1 MVMINQDMALT
12 FSGVRK
18 TFGQVVALD
27 DFDLELKQGELV
39 TLLGPSG
46 CGKTTALRIAAG
58 FERPN
63 SGSVFVIG
71 KDVTALPAHTRNMG
85 MVFQNYSLFPHMTVA
100 ENVGFGLRVRGVD
113 AAERDMLVR
122 EAVSRVRLPGLE
134 GRYPHQLSGGQ
145 QQRVALARALVFQP
159 EVLLL
164 DEPLSALD
172 AKVREELRDEIR
184 TLQRDA
190 GIGAIFVT
198 HDQDEAL
205 NLSDRVCVMK
215 DGKIQQIGSPRDI
228 YLRPVNGFVARFIG
242 AMNVLDIEYSSQN
255 TPTIGG
261 VELGGA
267 ITGPI
272 GGKAQ
277 ILVRPDAV
285 TLCARGD
292 LGSIDGTVVSE
303 HFSGAI
309 TILRIRLD
317 RANTT
322 ISSMLVSRHIHL
334 HVGDGVGVKID
345 ASEIMLDSHRE
356 QVTA

>member
-1 MVMINQDMALT
+1 MNPQETALR

-18 TFGQVVALD
+18 TFGQVIALD
-27 DFDLELKQGELV
+27 SFDLELQQGELV
-39 TLLGPSG
+39 ALLGPSG

-58 FERPN
+58 FELPN
-63 SGSVFVIG
+63 SGSVFVKN

-85 MVFQNYSLFPHMTVA
+85 MVFQNYSLFPHMSVA

-122 EAVSRVRLPGLE
+122 EAVGRVQLAGMEERF
-134 GRYPHQLSGGQ
+134 PHQLSGGQ
-145 QQRVALARALVFQP
+145 QQRVALARALVIEP

-205 NLSDRVCVMK
+205 NISDRVCVMK
-215 DGKIQQIGSPRDI
+215 DGQIQQIGSPRDI

-242 AMNVLDIEYSSQN
+242 AMNVIQVQFSQQN
-255 TPTIGG
+255 KPTIAGIELDSSIAGSVGG
-261 VELGGA
+261 
-267 ITGPI
+267 T
-272 GGKAQ
+272 AQ

-285 TLCARGD
+285 SLCQRGTP
-292 LGSIDGTVVSE
+292 GSIDGTVVGE
-303 HFSGAI
+303 HFGGPT

-317 RANTT
+317 RTDVT
-322 ISSMLVSRHIHL
+322 ISAMLVSRN
-334 HVGDGVGVKID
+334 VRMKVWDGVGVTID
-345 ASEIMLDSHRE
+345 PNEVLLDS
-356 QVTA
+356 QN

>member
-1 MVMINQDMALT
+1 MNPQDTALR

-18 TFGQVVALD
+18 TFGQAIALD
-27 DFDLELKQGELV
+27 SFDLELKQGELV

-58 FERPN
+58 FEQPN
-63 SGSVFVIG
+63 SGSVFVKD
-71 KDVTALPAHTRNMG
+71 KDVTAQPAHTRNMG
-85 MVFQNYSLFPHMTVA
+85 MVFQNYSLFPHMSVA

-113 AAERDMLVR
+113 AAERDMHVR
-122 EAVSRVRLPGLE
+122 EAVSRVQLSGLE

-172 AKVREELRDEIR
+172 AKVRVELRDEIR
-184 TLQRDA
+184 TLQREA
-190 GIGAIFVT
+190 GIGTIFVT

-205 NLSDRVCVMK
+205 NISDRVCVMK

-228 YLRPVNGFVARFIG
+228 YLHPVNGFVARFIG
-242 AMNVLDIEYSSQN
+242 AMNVIEVQFSQQNKPVLVGIELDS
-255 TPTIGG
+255 P
-261 VELGGA
+261 
-267 ITGPI
+267 ITGSA
-272 GGKAQ
+272 GSVAQ

-285 TLCARGD
+285 SLCPRGTS
-292 LGSIDGTVVSE
+292 GSIDGTVVGE
-303 HFSGAI
+303 HFSGAT

-317 RANTT
+317 RSDVT
-322 ISSMLVSRHIHL
+322 ISAMLVSRNVQMK
-334 HVGDGVGVKID
+334 VGDGVGVTID
-345 ASEIMLDSHRE
+345 PNEILLDS
-356 QVTA
+356 QG

>member
-1 MVMINQDMALT
+1 MKTQQQVLK
-12 FSGVRK
+12 FSAARK
-18 TFGQVVALD
+18 SFGDVVALAG
-27 DFDLELKQGELV
+27 FDLEIAKGELV

-58 FERPN
+58 FEQPN
-63 SGSVFVIG
+63 SGSVFVKD

-85 MVFQNYSLFPHMTVA
+85 MVFQNYSLFPHMSVA

-122 EAVSRVRLPGLE
+122 EAVGRVQLPGLE

-205 NLSDRVCVMK
+205 NISDRVCVMK
-215 DGKIQQIGSPRDI
+215 DGQIQQIGSPRDI

-242 AMNVLDIEYSSQN
+242 AMNVIEVQFSQQNKPIIAGIELDSS
-255 TPTIGG
+255 I
-261 VELGGA
+261 V
-267 ITGPI
+267 GPV
-272 GGKAQ
+272 GSVAQ

-285 TLCARGD
+285 SLCSRGTS
-292 LGSIDGTVVSE
+292 GSIDGTVVGE
-303 HFSGAI
+303 HFSGAT

-317 RANTT
+317 QAEVT
-322 ISSMLVSRHIHL
+322 ISAMLVSRNVQMK
-334 HVGDGVGVKID
+334 VGDGVGVTLD
-345 ASEIMLDSHRE
+345 PNEVLLDS
-356 QVTA
+356 QV

>member
-1 MVMINQDMALT
+1 
-12 FSGVRK
+12 
-18 TFGQVVALD
+18 
-27 DFDLELKQGELV
+27 
-39 TLLGPSG
+39 LLGPSG

-58 FERPN
+58 FEQPN
-63 SGSVFVIG
+63 SGSVFVKD

-85 MVFQNYSLFPHMTVA
+85 MVFQNYSLFPHMSVA

-122 EAVSRVRLPGLE
+122 EAVGRVQLSGLE

-172 AKVREELRDEIR
+172 AKVRVELRDEIR

-205 NLSDRVCVMK
+205 NISDRVCVMK
-215 DGKIQQIGSPRDI
+215 DGQIQQIGTPRDI

-242 AMNVLDIEYSSQN
+242 AMNVIEVQFSQQNKPIVAGIELDSS
-255 TPTIGG
+255 
-261 VELGGA
+261 
-267 ITGPI
+267 ITGPS
-272 GGKAQ
+272 GSVAQ

-285 TLCARGD
+285 SLCSRGTS
-292 LGSIDGTVVSE
+292 GSIDGTVVGE
-303 HFSGAI
+303 HFSGAT

-317 RANTT
+317 QAEVT
-322 ISSMLVSRHIHL
+322 ISAMLVSRNVQMK
-334 HVGDGVGVKID
+334 VGDGVGVTLD
-345 ASEIMLDSHRE
+345 PNEVLLDS
-356 QVTA
+356 QV

>member
-1 MVMINQDMALT
+1 MALK
-12 FSGVRK
+12 FSEVRK
-18 TFGQVVALD
+18 TFGQVTALD
-27 DFDLELKQGELV
+27 SFDLELKQGELV

-58 FERPN
+58 FEQPN
-63 SGSVFVIG
+63 SGSVFVKD

-85 MVFQNYSLFPHMTVA
+85 MVFQNYSLFPHMSVA

-122 EAVSRVRLPGLE
+122 KAVGRVQLSGLE

-172 AKVREELRDEIR
+172 AKVRVELRDEIR

-205 NLSDRVCVMK
+205 NISDRVCVMK
-215 DGKIQQIGSPRDI
+215 DGQIQQIGSPRDI

-242 AMNVLDIEYSSQN
+242 AMNVIDVQFSQQN
-255 TPTIGG
+255 KPTIAG
-261 VELGGA
+261 VELDSS
-267 ITGPI
+267 ISGPS
-272 GGKAQ
+272 GSVAQ

-285 TLCARGD
+285 SLCSRGAS
-292 LGSIDGTVVSE
+292 GSINGTVIGE
-303 HFSGAI
+303 HFSGAT

-317 RANTT
+317 QAEVS
-322 ISSMLVSRHIHL
+322 ISAMLVSRNVQMK
-334 HVGDGVGVKID
+334 VGDGVGVIID
-345 ASEIMLDSHRE
+345 PNEVLLDS
-356 QVTA
+356 QI

>member
-1 MVMINQDMALT
+1 MNPQETALR

-18 TFGQVVALD
+18 TFGQVIALD
-27 DFDLELKQGELV
+27 SFDLELKQGELV

-58 FERPN
+58 FEQPN
-63 SGSVFVIG
+63 SGSVFVKA

-85 MVFQNYSLFPHMTVA
+85 MVFQNYSLFPHMSVA

-122 EAVSRVRLPGLE
+122 EAVGRVQLSGLE

-172 AKVREELRDEIR
+172 AKVRVELRDEIR

-205 NLSDRVCVMK
+205 NISDRVCVMK
-215 DGKIQQIGSPRDI
+215 DGQIQQIGSPRDI

-242 AMNVLDIEYSSQN
+242 AMNVIEVQFSQQNKPIIAGIELDSS
-255 TPTIGG
+255 I
-261 VELGGA
+261 V
-267 ITGPI
+267 GPV
-272 GGKAQ
+272 GSVAQ

-285 TLCARGD
+285 SLCSRGTS
-292 LGSIDGTVVSE
+292 GSIDGTVVGE
-303 HFSGAI
+303 HFSGAT

-317 RANTT
+317 QAEVT
-322 ISSMLVSRHIHL
+322 ISAMLVSRNVQMK
-334 HVGDGVGVKID
+334 VGDGVGVTLD
-345 ASEIMLDSHRE
+345 PNEVLLDS
-356 QVTA
+356 QV

>member
-1 MVMINQDMALT
+1 MNPQETALR

-18 TFGQVVALD
+18 TFGQVIALD
-27 DFDLELKQGELV
+27 SFDLELKQGELV

-58 FERPN
+58 FEQQN
-63 SGSVFVIG
+63 SGSVFVKD
-71 KDVTALPAHTRNMG
+71 KDVTAQPAHTRNMG
-85 MVFQNYSLFPHMTVA
+85 MVFQNYSLFPHMSVA

-122 EAVSRVRLPGLE
+122 EAVSRVQLSGLE

-172 AKVREELRDEIR
+172 AKVRVELRDEIR

-205 NLSDRVCVMK
+205 NISDRVCVMK

-242 AMNVLDIEYSSQN
+242 AMNVIEVQFSQQNKPVVAGIELDSS
-255 TPTIGG
+255 I
-261 VELGGA
+261 A
-267 ITGPI
+267 GPV
-272 GGKAQ
+272 GSVAQ

-285 TLCARGD
+285 SLCPRGTS
-292 LGSIDGTVVSE
+292 GSIDGTVIGE
-303 HFSGAI
+303 HFSGAT

-317 RANTT
+317 QAEVT
-322 ISSMLVSRHIHL
+322 ISAMLVSRNVQMN
-334 HVGDGVGVKID
+334 VGDGVGVIID
-345 ASEIMLDSHRE
+345 PNEVLLDS
-356 QVTA
+356 QD

>member
-1 MVMINQDMALT
+1 MNPQETALR

-18 TFGQVVALD
+18 TFGQVTALD
-27 DFDLELKQGELV
+27 SFDLELKQGELV

-58 FERPN
+58 FEQPN
-63 SGSVFVIG
+63 SGSVFVKE

-85 MVFQNYSLFPHMTVA
+85 MVFQNYSLFPHMSVA

-122 EAVSRVRLPGLE
+122 EAVGRVQLPGLE

-172 AKVREELRDEIR
+172 AKVRVELRDEIR

-205 NLSDRVCVMK
+205 NISDRVCVMK
-215 DGKIQQIGSPRDI
+215 DGQIQQIGSPRDI

-242 AMNVLDIEYSSQN
+242 AMNVIEVQFSQQNKPIIAGIELDSS
-255 TPTIGG
+255 I
-261 VELGGA
+261 V
-267 ITGPI
+267 GPV
-272 GGKAQ
+272 GSVAQ

-285 TLCARGD
+285 SLCSRGTS
-292 LGSIDGTVVSE
+292 GSIDGTVVGE
-303 HFSGAI
+303 HFSGAT

-317 RANTT
+317 QAEVT
-322 ISSMLVSRHIHL
+322 ISAMLVSRNVQMK
-334 HVGDGVGVKID
+334 VGDGVGVTLD
-345 ASEIMLDSHRE
+345 PNEVLLDS
-356 QVTA
+356 QV

>member
-1 MVMINQDMALT
+1 MALK
-12 FSGVRK
+12 FSEVRK
-18 TFGQVVALD
+18 TFGQVTALD
-27 DFDLELKQGELV
+27 SFDLELKQGELV

-58 FERPN
+58 FEQPN
-63 SGSVFVIG
+63 SGSVFVKD

-85 MVFQNYSLFPHMTVA
+85 MVFQNYSLFPHMSVA

-122 EAVSRVRLPGLE
+122 KAVGRVQLSGLE

-172 AKVREELRDEIR
+172 AKVRVELRDEIR

-205 NLSDRVCVMK
+205 NISDRVCVMK
-215 DGKIQQIGSPRDI
+215 DGQIQQIGSPRDI

-242 AMNVLDIEYSSQN
+242 AMNVIDVQFSQQN
-255 TPTIGG
+255 KPTIAG
-261 VELGGA
+261 VELDSS
-267 ITGPI
+267 ISGPS
-272 GGKAQ
+272 GSVAQ

-285 TLCARGD
+285 SLCSRGTS
-292 LGSIDGTVVSE
+292 GSINGTVIGE
-303 HFSGAI
+303 HFSGAT

-317 RANTT
+317 QAEVS
-322 ISSMLVSRHIHL
+322 ISAMLVSRNVQMK
-334 HVGDGVGVKID
+334 VGDGVGVIID
-345 ASEIMLDSHRE
+345 PNEVLLDS
-356 QVTA
+356 QI

>member
-1 MVMINQDMALT
+1 MNNHEIALK
-12 FSGVRK
+12 FSGVSK
-18 TFGQVVALD
+18 AFGQVIALD
-27 DFDLELKQGELV
+27 DFDLTLQQGELV

-58 FERPN
+58 FEHPN
-63 SGSVFVIG
+63 SGSVFVKD
-71 KDVTALPAHTRNMG
+71 KDVTSLPAHTRNMG

-113 AAERDMLVR
+113 AAERDMLVI
-122 EAVSRVRLPGLE
+122 EAVSRVRLAGLE
-134 GRYPHQLSGGQ
+134 SRYPHQLSGGQ

-205 NLSDRVCVMK
+205 NISDRVCVMK
-215 DGKIQQIGSPRDI
+215 EGKIQQIDSPRDI

-242 AMNVLDIEYSSQN
+242 AMNVIDTQFSPHNKPLIA
-255 TPTIGG
+255 G
-261 VELGGA
+261 VELDSSV
-267 ITGPI
+267 TGPV
-272 GGKAQ
+272 GSVAQ

-285 TLCARGD
+285 SLCQRGTS
-292 LGSIDGTVVSE
+292 GSIDGTVVGE
-303 HFSGAI
+303 HFSGAT

-317 RANTT
+317 RAEVT
-322 ISSMLVSRHIHL
+322 ISAMLVSRNVQL
-334 HVGDGVGVKID
+334 NVGDGVGVVID
-345 ASEIMLDSHRE
+345 PNEVLLDS
-356 QVTA
+356 QN

>member
-1 MVMINQDMALT
+1 MNNHEIALK
-12 FSGVRK
+12 FSGVSK
-18 TFGQVVALD
+18 AFGQVVALD
-27 DFDLELKQGELV
+27 DFDLTLQQGELV

-63 SGSVFVIG
+63 SGSVFVKD
-71 KDVTALPAHTRNMG
+71 KDVTSLPAHTRNMG

-113 AAERDMLVR
+113 AAERDMLVV
-122 EAVSRVRLPGLE
+122 EAVSRVRLAGLE

-205 NLSDRVCVMK
+205 NISDRVCVMK

-242 AMNVLDIEYSSQN
+242 AMNVIDIQFSPQN
-255 TPTIGG
+255 KPLIAG
-261 VELGGA
+261 VELDSS
-267 ITGPI
+267 ITGQV
-272 GGKAQ
+272 GSVAQ

-285 TLCARGD
+285 SLCQRGTF
-292 LGSIDGTVVSE
+292 GSIDGTVVGE
-303 HFSGAI
+303 HFSGAT

-317 RANTT
+317 RAEVT
-322 ISSMLVSRHIHL
+322 ISAMLVSRNVQL
-334 HVGDGVGVKID
+334 NVGDGVGVVID
-345 ASEIMLDSHRE
+345 PNEVLLDS
-356 QVTA
+356 QN

>member
-1 MVMINQDMALT
+1 MNPQDTALK

-18 TFGQVVALD
+18 TFGQVIALD
-27 DFDLELKQGELV
+27 SFDLELKQGELV

-58 FERPN
+58 FEQPN
-63 SGSVFVIG
+63 SGSVFVKD

-85 MVFQNYSLFPHMTVA
+85 MVFQNYSLFPHMSVA

-122 EAVSRVRLPGLE
+122 EAVGRVQLSGLE

-172 AKVREELRDEIR
+172 AKVRVELRDEIR

-205 NLSDRVCVMK
+205 NISDRVCVMK

-242 AMNVLDIEYSSQN
+242 AMNVIEVQFSQQNKPVVAGIELDSS
-255 TPTIGG
+255 I
-261 VELGGA
+261 A
-267 ITGPI
+267 GPV
-272 GGKAQ
+272 GSVAQ

-285 TLCARGD
+285 SLCLRGTS
-292 LGSIDGTVVSE
+292 GSIDGTVVGE
-303 HFSGAI
+303 HFSGA
-309 TILRIRLD
+309 TTVLRIRLD
-317 RANTT
+317 QAEVT
-322 ISSMLVSRHIHL
+322 ISAMLVSRNVQMK
-334 HVGDGVGVKID
+334 VGDGVGVTLD
-345 ASEIMLDSHRE
+345 PNEVLLDS
-356 QVTA
+356 QV

>member
-1 MVMINQDMALT
+1 MNNHEIALK
-12 FSGVRK
+12 FSGVSK
-18 TFGQVVALD
+18 AFGQVVALD
-27 DFDLELKQGELV
+27 DFDLTLQQGELV

-63 SGSVFVIG
+63 SGSVFVKD
-71 KDVTALPAHTRNMG
+71 KDVTSLPAHTRNMG

-113 AAERDMLVR
+113 AAERDMLVV
-122 EAVSRVRLPGLE
+122 EAVSRVRLAGLE

-205 NLSDRVCVMK
+205 NISDRVCVMK

-242 AMNVLDIEYSSQN
+242 AMNVIDIQFSPQN
-255 TPTIGG
+255 KPLIAG
-261 VELGGA
+261 VELDSPV
-267 ITGPI
+267 TGPV
-272 GGKAQ
+272 GSVAQ

-285 TLCARGD
+285 SLCQRGTF
-292 LGSIDGTVVSE
+292 GSIDGTVVGE
-303 HFSGAI
+303 HFSGAT

-317 RANTT
+317 RAEVT
-322 ISSMLVSRHIHL
+322 ISAMLVSRNVQL
-334 HVGDGVGVKID
+334 NVGDGVGVVID
-345 ASEIMLDSHRE
+345 PNEVLLDS
-356 QVTA
+356 QN

>member
-1 MVMINQDMALT
+1 MMNPQETALR

-18 TFGQVVALD
+18 TFGQVTALD
-27 DFDLELKQGELV
+27 SFDLELKQGELV

-58 FERPN
+58 FEQPN
-63 SGSVFVIG
+63 SGSVFVKE

-85 MVFQNYSLFPHMTVA
+85 MVFQNYSLFPHMSGA

-122 EAVSRVRLPGLE
+122 EAVGRVQLPGLE

-205 NLSDRVCVMK
+205 NISDRVCVMK
-215 DGKIQQIGSPRDI
+215 DGQIQQIGSPRDI

-242 AMNVLDIEYSSQN
+242 AMNVIEVQFSQQNRPIIAGIELDSS
-255 TPTIGG
+255 I
-261 VELGGA
+261 V
-267 ITGPI
+267 GPV
-272 GGKAQ
+272 GSVAQ

-285 TLCARGD
+285 SLCSRGTS
-292 LGSIDGTVVSE
+292 GSIDGTVVGE
-303 HFSGAI
+303 HFSGAT

-317 RANTT
+317 QAEVT
-322 ISSMLVSRHIHL
+322 ISAMLVSRNVQMK
-334 HVGDGVGVKID
+334 VGDGVGVTLD
-345 ASEIMLDSHRE
+345 PNEVLLDS
-356 QVTA
+356 QV

>member
-1 MVMINQDMALT
+1 MNSQNTALR

-18 TFGQVVALD
+18 TFGQVIALD
-27 DFDLELKQGELV
+27 CFDLELKQGELV

-58 FERPN
+58 FEQPN
-63 SGSVFVIG
+63 SGSVFVKD
-71 KDVTALPAHTRNMG
+71 KDVTVLPAHTRNMG
-85 MVFQNYSLFPHMTVA
+85 MVFQNYSLFPHMSVA
-100 ENVGFGLRVRGVD
+100 ENVGFGLHVRGVD
-113 AAERDMLVR
+113 AAERDMLMR
-122 EAVSRVRLPGLE
+122 EAVSRVQLSGLE

-172 AKVREELRDEIR
+172 AKVRVELRDEIR

-205 NLSDRVCVMK
+205 NISDRVCVMK

-242 AMNVLDIEYSSQN
+242 AMNVIEVHFSQQKKPVVAGIELDSSIAA
-255 TPTIGG
+255 PVGS
-261 VELGGA
+261 V
-267 ITGPI
+267 
-272 GGKAQ
+272 AQ

-285 TLCARGD
+285 SLCPRGTS
-292 LGSIDGTVVSE
+292 GSIDGTVIGE
-303 HFSGAI
+303 HFSGAT

-317 RANTT
+317 QAEVT
-322 ISSMLVSRHIHL
+322 ISAMLVSRNVQVKI
-334 HVGDGVGVKID
+334 GDGVGVIID
-345 ASEIMLDSHRE
+345 PNELLLDS
-356 QVTA
+356 QS

>member
-1 MVMINQDMALT
+1 MNPQETALR

-18 TFGQVVALD
+18 TFGQVTALD
-27 DFDLELKQGELV
+27 SFDLELKQGELV

-58 FERPN
+58 FEQPN
-63 SGSVFVIG
+63 SGSVFVKE

-85 MVFQNYSLFPHMTVA
+85 MVFQNYSLFPHMSVA

-122 EAVSRVRLPGLE
+122 EAVGRVQLSGLE

-205 NLSDRVCVMK
+205 NISDRVCVMK
-215 DGKIQQIGSPRDI
+215 DGQIQQIGSPRDI

-242 AMNVLDIEYSSQN
+242 AMNVIEVQFSQQNKPIIAGIELDSS
-255 TPTIGG
+255 I
-261 VELGGA
+261 V
-267 ITGPI
+267 GPV
-272 GGKAQ
+272 GSVAQ

-285 TLCARGD
+285 SLCSRGTS
-292 LGSIDGTVVSE
+292 GSIDGTVVGE
-303 HFSGAI
+303 HFSGAT

-317 RANTT
+317 QAEVT
-322 ISSMLVSRHIHL
+322 ISAMLVSRNVQMK
-334 HVGDGVGVKID
+334 VGDGVGVTLD
-345 ASEIMLDSHRE
+345 PNEVLLDS
-356 QVTA
+356 QV

>member
-1 MVMINQDMALT
+1 MNPQETALR

-18 TFGQVVALD
+18 TFGQVTALD
-27 DFDLELKQGELV
+27 SFDLELKQGELV

-58 FERPN
+58 FEQPN
-63 SGSVFVIG
+63 SGSVFVKE

-85 MVFQNYSLFPHMTVA
+85 MVFQNYSLFPHMSVA

-122 EAVSRVRLPGLE
+122 EAVGRVQLPGLE

-205 NLSDRVCVMK
+205 NISDRVCVMK
-215 DGKIQQIGSPRDI
+215 DGQIQQIGSPRGI

-242 AMNVLDIEYSSQN
+242 AMNVIEVQFSQQNKPIIAGIELDSS
-255 TPTIGG
+255 I
-261 VELGGA
+261 V
-267 ITGPI
+267 GPV
-272 GGKAQ
+272 GSVAQ

-285 TLCARGD
+285 SLCSRGTS
-292 LGSIDGTVVSE
+292 GSIDGTVVGE
-303 HFSGAI
+303 HFSGAT

-317 RANTT
+317 QAEVT
-322 ISSMLVSRHIHL
+322 ISAMLVSRNVQMK
-334 HVGDGVGVKID
+334 VGDGVGVTLD
-345 ASEIMLDSHRE
+345 PNEVLLDS
-356 QVTA
+356 QV

>member
-1 MVMINQDMALT
+1 MNSRETPLR
-12 FSGVRK
+12 FSEVRK
-18 TFGQVVALD
+18 TFGQVIALD
-27 DFDLELKQGELV
+27 SFDLELKQGELV

-58 FERPN
+58 FEQPN
-63 SGSVFVIG
+63 SGSVFVKD

-85 MVFQNYSLFPHMTVA
+85 MVFQNYSLFPHMSVA

-122 EAVSRVRLPGLE
+122 EAVGRVQLSGLE

-172 AKVREELRDEIR
+172 AKVRVELRDEIR

-205 NLSDRVCVMK
+205 NISDRVCVMK
-215 DGKIQQIGSPRDI
+215 DGQIQQIGSPRDI

-242 AMNVLDIEYSSQN
+242 AMNVFDVQFSQQN
-255 TPTIGG
+255 KPTIAG
-261 VELGGA
+261 VELDSS
-267 ITGPI
+267 ITGPS
-272 GGKAQ
+272 GSVAQ

-285 TLCARGD
+285 SLCSRGTA
-292 LGSIDGTVVSE
+292 GSIGGTVVGE
-303 HFSGAI
+303 HFSGAT

-317 RANTT
+317 QAEVTM
-322 ISSMLVSRHIHL
+322 SAMLVSRNVQMK
-334 HVGDGVGVKID
+334 VGDGVGVIID
-345 ASEIMLDSHRE
+345 PNEVLLDS
-356 QVTA
+356 QV

>member
-1 MVMINQDMALT
+1 MNSRETPLR
-12 FSGVRK
+12 FSEVRK
-18 TFGQVVALD
+18 TFGQVIALD
-27 DFDLELKQGELV
+27 SFDLELKQGELV

-58 FERPN
+58 FEQPN
-63 SGSVFVIG
+63 SGSVFVKD

-85 MVFQNYSLFPHMTVA
+85 MVFQNYSLFPHMSVA

-122 EAVSRVRLPGLE
+122 EAVGRVQLSGLE

-172 AKVREELRDEIR
+172 AKVRVELRDEIR

-205 NLSDRVCVMK
+205 NISDRVCVMK
-215 DGKIQQIGSPRDI
+215 DGQIQQIGSPRDI

-242 AMNVLDIEYSSQN
+242 AMNVIDVQFSQQN
-255 TPTIGG
+255 RPTIAG
-261 VELGGA
+261 VELDSS
-267 ITGPI
+267 ITGPS
-272 GGKAQ
+272 GSVAQ

-285 TLCARGD
+285 SLCSRGTA
-292 LGSIDGTVVSE
+292 GSIGGTVVGE
-303 HFSGAI
+303 HFSGAT

-317 RANTT
+317 QAEVTM
-322 ISSMLVSRHIHL
+322 SAMLVSRNVQMK
-334 HVGDGVGVKID
+334 VGDGVGVIID
-345 ASEIMLDSHRE
+345 PNEVLLDS
-356 QVTA
+356 QV

>member
-1 MVMINQDMALT
+1 MNPQETALR

-18 TFGQVVALD
+18 TFGQVTALD
-27 DFDLELKQGELV
+27 SFDLELKQGELV

-58 FERPN
+58 FEQPN
-63 SGSVFVIG
+63 SGSVFVKE

-85 MVFQNYSLFPHMTVA
+85 MVFQNYSLFPHMSVA

-122 EAVSRVRLPGLE
+122 EAVGRVQLPGLE

-205 NLSDRVCVMK
+205 NISDRVCVMK
-215 DGKIQQIGSPRDI
+215 DGQIQQIGSPRDI

-242 AMNVLDIEYSSQN
+242 AMNVIEVQFSRQNKPIIAGIELDSS
-255 TPTIGG
+255 I
-261 VELGGA
+261 V
-267 ITGPI
+267 GPV
-272 GGKAQ
+272 GSVAQ

-285 TLCARGD
+285 SLCSRGTS
-292 LGSIDGTVVSE
+292 GSIDGTVVGE
-303 HFSGAI
+303 HFSGAT

-317 RANTT
+317 QAEVT
-322 ISSMLVSRHIHL
+322 ISAMLVSRNVQMK
-334 HVGDGVGVKID
+334 VGDGVGVTLD
-345 ASEIMLDSHRE
+345 PNEVLLDS
-356 QVTA
+356 QV